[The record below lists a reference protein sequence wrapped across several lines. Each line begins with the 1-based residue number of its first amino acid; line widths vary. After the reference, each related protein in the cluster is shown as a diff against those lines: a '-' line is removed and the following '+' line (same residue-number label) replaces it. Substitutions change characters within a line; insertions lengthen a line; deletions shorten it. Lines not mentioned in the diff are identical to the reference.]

1 MQKWLIFL
9 VPFVLIAAT
18 NDNRGNSLYGN
29 SPQNQTNTSHLTQDE
44 QNFANQLSPIHRNV
58 FMNQFTPQQRT
69 NAMALT
75 KAKDPLNT
83 EPGPVTPDHS
93 VEIIMQGARAPQN
106 GQQNNQNNTQQNGS
120 QNNQQNGSQNN
131 WQQNGSQNN
140 QQNGSQNNQQNGSQ
154 NNQQNGSQN
163 NWQQN
168 GSQNNQQNGSQNN
181 QQNGSQNNSQSQ
193 MPQQYQPQQQQP
205 YDQRQ
210 LPDGCKRY

>member
-1 MQKWLIFL
+1 MQKWLIFF
-9 VPFVLIAAT
+9 VPFVLIATT

-29 SPQNQTNTSHLTQDE
+29 SAQSQTNTSHLTQDE

-58 FMNQFTPQQRT
+58 FVNQFTPQQRS

-93 VEIIMQGARAPQN
+93 IEIIMQGTRASQNNQQPQN
-106 GQQNNQNNTQQNGS
+106 GSQNNLQSGPQNSQQQNDSQYNRQNGSQNNQQQNGS
-120 QNNQQNGSQNN
+120 QNNQQSP
-131 WQQNGSQNN
+131 
-140 QQNGSQNNQQNGSQ
+140 
-154 NNQQNGSQN
+154 
-163 NWQQN
+163 
-168 GSQNNQQNGSQNN
+168 
-181 QQNGSQNNSQSQ
+181 
-193 MPQQYQPQQQQP
+193 MPPQYQPQQQQP